1 MLINGFNKTL
11 LSIMLL
17 SGLGCSISLQALAA
31 EQCKGLEKPT
41 CQESPECVWVSS
53 YTTKQGNTVSAYCR
67 SSGKAARGVNPKEG
81 VRRESGTDDRNKP
94 SAATPATTSEEN
106 RG

>member
-17 SGLGCSISLQALAA
+17 SGCGISLQARAA
-31 EQCKGLEKPT
+31 EPCKGLEKPT
-41 CQESPECVWVSS
+41 CQENTECVWVSS

-67 SSGKAARGVNPKEG
+67 NRGKAVGGDNVKEG
-81 VRRESGTDDRNKP
+81 VRRESGADDRNKT
-94 SAATPATTSEEN
+94 SAVTPATASEEN